1 MKWSLVVWP
10 LKVMAM
16 IGKGLAKI
24 LCRGFSLVCKIFVQ
38 IELVGAVVLFFASL
52 GVGWWL
58 ASERFPC
65 IKWLALF
72 PPDLLGV
79 LVTGVGCSCSG
90 VLFGKS
96 QSRSIAL
103 AAREAAK
110 KSEESARKHN
120 AELEEVRH
128 KADELQRD
136 KERIS
141 AELLAAKG
149 ERDRA
154 LSELHE
160 RKGCGLDIGVVRDIA
175 ELNLSEVNM
184 TIDRFHGED
193 WEESLTLNLR
203 RNAGSVKRYL
213 GVLRRSCLVKY
224 GIDMRDLLVY
234 ETNDAIWVCGLAAKV
249 TGTKDVKDEWLLAQV
264 QDYEVNRISS
274 DEVEDHKLS
283 GEKVWCLDGK
293 YYTIDATAKA
303 FKGTQSL
310 DGGLQKKKDKWAQQL
325 NEEIDAGINLN
336 GINSYVVG
344 MARKQIILLLQPLG
358 KQVRYDERPIGEVRH
373 ELARLGLEQGL
384 MSLENFANG
393 VNNRMLESEGE
404 VSLQGK

>member
-24 LCRGFSLVCKIFVQ
+24 LCRGFSLVCKIFVE
-38 IELVGAVVLFFASL
+38 IELAGAFLLILASIVIGL
-52 GVGWWL
+52 WL
-58 ASERFPC
+58 ASLSDGLHVSRYILPFKT
-65 IKWLALF
+65 I
-72 PPDLLGV
+72 GV
-79 LVTGVGCSCSG
+79 LAAGFGCICG
-90 VLFGKS
+90 GILVEKFL
-96 QSRSIAL
+96 SRYIAL

-128 KADELQRD
+128 KVDELRRD

-149 ERDRA
+149 ECDMA

-175 ELNLSEVNM
+175 ELNLAEVNM
-184 TIDRFHGED
+184 TIDRFHGDD
-193 WEESLTLNLR
+193 WEEPLTLNLR
-203 RNAGSVKRYL
+203 RNAGSAKRYL

-234 ETNDAIWVCGLAAKV
+234 DTKDAILVCGLAAKV
-249 TGTKDVKDEWLLAQV
+249 TGTKDVKDEWLLAQIQEYGV
-264 QDYEVNRISS
+264 RRISP
-274 DEVEDHKLS
+274 DEAEDHNKS
-283 GEKVWCLDGK
+283 GEKVWCLDDK
-293 YYTIDATAKA
+293 YYIIDATAKA
-303 FKGTQSL
+303 VRGTLSL
-310 DGGLQKKKDKWAQQL
+310 DSGLQEKKDKWAQQM
-325 NEEIDAGINLN
+325 NKEIDAGINLN

-344 MARKQIILLLQPLG
+344 MARKLISLLLQPLG
-358 KQVRYDERPIGEVRH
+358 KPVRYDERPIGEVRH

-393 VNNRMLESEGE
+393 VNNRMLEIEGE
-404 VSLQGK
+404 MSLQGK